1 MTQLFLNYNDISEN
15 KINYE
20 LSKEDISNIEDINEI
35 QMNLL
40 ELIDQ
45 QDSSL
50 NRIEQNMSLVQ
61 DNMDVSVKHLK
72 DADYNTIFYTPI
84 IVGGLV
90 GTILV
95 SPLIG
100 LVGLKSGMIFSLTG
114 GLIGGVSG
122 YKIQ

>member
-61 DNMDVSVKHLK
+61 DNMDV
-72 DADYNTIFYTPI
+72 
-84 IVGGLV
+84 
-90 GTILV
+90 
-95 SPLIG
+95 
-100 LVGLKSGMIFSLTG
+100 
-114 GLIGGVSG
+114 
-122 YKIQ
+122 